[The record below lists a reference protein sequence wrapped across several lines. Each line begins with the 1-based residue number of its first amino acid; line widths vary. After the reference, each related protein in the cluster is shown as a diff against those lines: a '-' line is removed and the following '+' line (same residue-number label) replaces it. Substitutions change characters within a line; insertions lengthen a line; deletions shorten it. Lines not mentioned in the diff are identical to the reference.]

1 MSNQKFFYVSYI
13 KTTPEELWRALTSS
27 EFTRQ
32 YWMGNRVESDWKI
45 GSTVKFTSPDGKL
58 VLSGKVLAAER
69 PKLLSYTWSLQLSE
83 EVKSEKPSR
92 VVFQLERY
100 EPNPQLVKLT
110 VMHDEFPENSK
121 VFPGINEGWPMVL
134 SGLKTLL
141 ETKEG
146 TSFEG
151 TCGQPH

>member
-1 MSNQKFFYVSYI
+1 MSDQKFFYVSYI
-13 KTTPEELWRALTSS
+13 KTTPDELWRALTSP

-32 YWMGNRVESDWKI
+32 YWMDNRVDSDWKI
-45 GSTVKFTSPDGKL
+45 DSTVKFTSRNGKL
-58 VLSGKVLAAER
+58 TISGKVLAAER

-92 VVFQLERY
+92 VVFQIERY

-110 VMHDEFPENSK
+110 VTHDGFPENSK
-121 VFPGINEGWPMVL
+121 VFPGINEGWPLVL

-146 TSFEG
+146 TFIEG
-151 TCGQPH
+151 TCG

>member
-1 MSNQKFFYVSYI
+1 MSPQKFFYVSYI
-13 KTTPEELWRALTSS
+13 KTTPDELWRALTSP

-32 YWMGNRVESDWKI
+32 YWMDNRVDSDWKI
-45 GSTVKFTSPDGKL
+45 GSTVKFTSADGKL
-58 VLSGKVLAAER
+58 TISGKVLASER

-83 EVKSEKPSR
+83 ETKLEKPSR
-92 VVFQLERY
+92 VVFQIERY

-110 VMHDEFPENSK
+110 VTHDDFPVNSK
-121 VFPGINEGWPMVL
+121 VFPGISTGWPLVL

-146 TSFEG
+146 TFVEG
-151 TCGQPH
+151 TCG